1 MKPLYLIACSNK
13 KLDRPAKG
21 RDLYQGQAFKF
32 AMRVAQRAEADVII
46 LSALHGVVLPYAQYA
61 PYDKALCKMT
71 KAERAVWTE
80 IVQAQLKMLGAY
92 EREIT
97 VLAGAHYA
105 SAVEGFPNVRLPLK
119 GLGIGQQLQ
128 TLKQLGDLA

>member
-32 AMRVAQRAEADVII
+32 ALRASERAEADVII
-46 LSALHGVVLPYAQYA
+46 LSAIHGVVMPHAQYA
-61 PYDKALCKMT
+61 PYDKALCNMS
-71 KAERAVWTE
+71 KAERAEWAE

-92 EREIT
+92 DREIT
-97 VLAGAHYA
+97 VLAGADYA
-105 SAVEGFPNVRLPLK
+105 SAVKGFPNVRLPLK
-119 GLGIGQQLQ
+119 GQGIGQQLQ
-128 TLKQLGDLA
+128 TLKHLGE